1 MFNFVIFIIVGVVGF
16 IIGRLS
22 VKTFLFSKSLGY
34 LDNIRGKAHQA
45 LSERTE
51 ERKQRILEFM
61 KDEEARQKKLEDCSV
76 EDKKKG
82 VNNNDIEKLLDVS
95 DGTAN
100 KYLNELEKEEKI
112 EQVGVSGRGVYYVL
126 K

>member
-1 MFNFVIFIIVGVVGF
+1 MFNFIIFVIVGLVGF

-100 KYLNELEKEEKI
+100 KYLNKLEKEEKI

>member
-1 MFNFVIFIIVGVVGF
+1 MFNFIIFVIVGLVGF